1 MIQRCKIILVT
12 VFVVIFIT
20 GCEDDTS
27 PNYKDINN
35 DVPWCPWWYTSQDCR
50 KDQFLKELLIETQ
63 ETNAILKRI
72 EDRLDR
78 AEYGN

>member
-1 MIQRCKIILVT
+1 MIQRCKIILIT

-20 GCEDDTS
+20 GCKDGTYQ
-27 PNYKDINN
+27 NYKDINN
-35 DVPWCPWWYTSQDCR
+35 DPPRWYTIKESRND
-50 KDQFLKELLIETQ
+50 KFLKELLIEAQ

>member
-1 MIQRCKIILVT
+1 MLV
-12 VFVVIFIT
+12 VVIFIT
-20 GCEDDTS
+20 GCDPDN
-27 PNYKDINN
+27 PDNPDNWADLFDIKEIQNG
-35 DVPWCPWWYTSQDCR
+35 R
-50 KDQFLKELLIETQ
+50 RERLLKKLLIEAQ